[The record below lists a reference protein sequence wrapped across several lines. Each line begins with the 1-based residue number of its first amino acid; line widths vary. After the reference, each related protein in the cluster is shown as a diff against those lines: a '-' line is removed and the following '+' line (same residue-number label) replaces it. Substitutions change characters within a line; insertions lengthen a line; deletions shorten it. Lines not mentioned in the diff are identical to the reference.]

1 MGLLPVLSASG
12 LLFSN
17 CIQTS
22 VSLQFCNV
30 ASVVV
35 IMGNDLAKFG
45 YKQNMKVK
53 SVKNPS
59 MLLATKWNLMQPSF
73 FFNLIIRKHL
83 NIYFHIFK
91 KFTN

>member
-30 ASVVV
+30 ARVV
-35 IMGNDLAKFG
+35 IMRNDLAKFG

-53 SVKNPS
+53 SVKDPS
-59 MLLATKWNLMQPSF
+59 MLLAT
-73 FFNLIIRKHL
+73 
-83 NIYFHIFK
+83 
-91 KFTN
+91 

>member
-12 LLFSN
+12 LFSN

-22 VSLQFCNV
+22 VFLQYCNV
-30 ASVVV
+30 ARAV

-59 MLLATKWNLMQPSF
+59 MLLAT
-73 FFNLIIRKHL
+73 
-83 NIYFHIFK
+83 
-91 KFTN
+91 